1 VKDPAERLIRDWL
14 GDPTPENL
22 KKAELMMRNRQ
33 DRIMILRALVRALKE
48 GTEEESS

>member
-1 VKDPAERLIRDWL
+1 VKDPAERPIRDWL